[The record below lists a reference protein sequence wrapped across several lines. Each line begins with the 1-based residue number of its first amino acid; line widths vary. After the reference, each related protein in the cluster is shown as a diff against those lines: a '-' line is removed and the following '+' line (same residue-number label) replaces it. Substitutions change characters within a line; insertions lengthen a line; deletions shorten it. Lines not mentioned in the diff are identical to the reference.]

1 MLYMCTR
8 VAKLGVSLALKPWGN
23 QHLHVSVLEALVAA
37 GQRRQCLQHSHQA
50 KPQHLFQPVDADL
63 APQHDVWLR
72 VLCAVYDT
80 HAVAFETST
89 SG

>member
-37 GQRRQCLQHSHQA
+37 GQRRQSACNTLTKQN
-50 KPQHLFQPVDADL
+50 
-63 APQHDVWLR
+63 R
-72 VLCAVYDT
+72 
-80 HAVAFETST
+80 ST
-89 SG
+89 CFSLLMQIWHRNMMSG